1 MNSLVRRTHQ
11 LHQLW
16 RTYCSAPVSA
26 SRNAGRPSYEEFI
39 GQHQGQAQRSI
50 VVQVSSEKSYAE
62 LYNYCSRFGSIL
74 GAHHYCVRQDEPLHY
89 VLLEYATAGEAAAAI
104 DAGVT
109 NGELSGVPVR
119 SPFLWFRAATAAGG
133 RRGPKLTSAPA
144 PAALLSI
151 DGNRPAEQDQL
162 LSVLRGANNIEEQVQ
177 LLHQHSRLNELGVR
191 LRFLAALQVQ
201 QAIAGMFPAA
211 QALPFGSSVN
221 GFGKMGC
228 DLDLILRFDN
238 DTGGDRSA
246 AKLEPSR
253 LVYHTKENLSN
264 GRSQTQR
271 HMECFGDML
280 HLFLPGVCHVRRIL
294 QARVPIIKY
303 HHEHLDLE
311 IDLSMSNL
319 TGYYM
324 SELLYMFGE
333 LDVRVRPLTFSIR
346 RWAQSCGLTNPSPGR
361 WISNFSLTCLVMFF
375 LQQLRQP
382 ILPTI
387 AALTKAAEPSDMR
400 ITEDGINCTFAR
412 DLERLAF
419 RSRNQSSLSELL
431 LQFFEFYS
439 QFDFHNRAIS
449 LNEGRALSK
458 PDHSAMYIV
467 NPLEQLLNV
476 SKNVSLE
483 ECERLRIEVRNAA
496 WVLESEVESASLS
509 PEAGEGHNNNI
520 NERLEMSWGVLNLF
534 KQPEK
539 AVIRPNMFFKPRMVE
554 VSDLFEQKE
563 SSSANATA
571 SAPTA
576 STSPSSN
583 ESTITYKSASV
594 RHQVQTIKAA
604 TRSELK
610 QLRGSANGSSG
621 APANSPKNRRS
632 SR

>member
-1 MNSLVRRTHQ
+1 MNSLVRRSARQ
-11 LHQLW
+11 LSLW
-16 RTYCSAPVSA
+16 RSYCVKHGGPEAA
-26 SRNAGRPSYEEFI
+26 SPGRPNYEEFI
-39 GQHQGQAQRSI
+39 GRHQRQARCSI
-50 VVQVSSEKSYAE
+50 VVQVSSEKSYPE

-74 GAHHYCVRQDEPLHY
+74 GAHHYCVRQDEALHY
-89 VLLEYATAGEAAAAI
+89 VLLEFATPDEAAAAI
-104 DAGVT
+104 GAGVS
-109 NGELSGVPVR
+109 NGDLSGVPVR
-119 SPFLWFRAATAAGG
+119 SPFLWFRAAGGG
-133 RRGPKLTSAPA
+133 RRSPKLAQANPSPQ
-144 PAALLSI
+144 LLSL
-151 DGNRPAEQDQL
+151 DGNRQVEQSHL
-162 LSVLRGANNIEEQVQ
+162 LGLLRGAADIEEQVQ
-177 LLHQHSRLNELGVR
+177 LLHEHTRLNELGVR
-191 LRFLAALQVQ
+191 MRFLAALQVQ

-211 QALPFGSSVN
+211 QAQPFGSSVN
-221 GFGKMGC
+221 GFGRMGC

-238 DTGGDRSA
+238 DMGAKGSREA
-246 AKLEPSR
+246 ADPSR

-311 IDLSMSNL
+311 VDLSMSNL
-319 TGYYM
+319 TGFYM

-333 LDVRVRPLTFSIR
+333 MDPRVRPLTFSIR
-346 RWAQSCGLTNPSPGR
+346 RWAQTCGLTNPSPGR

-387 AALTKAAEPSDMR
+387 GALAKAAEAGDAR
-400 ITEDGINCTFAR
+400 VTEDGINCSFAR
-412 DLERLAF
+412 DVERLGF

-449 LNEGRALSK
+449 LNEGRPLSK
-458 PDHSAMYIV
+458 PDHSAIYIV

-496 WVLESEVESASLS
+496 WVLESEVENASP
-509 PEAGEGHNNNI
+509 PESEGQ
-520 NERLEMSWGVLNLF
+520 ERQELSWGLLNLF
-534 KQPEK
+534 KHPEK

-563 SSSANATA
+563 TTTGSN
-571 SAPTA
+571 APT
-576 STSPSSN
+576 T
-583 ESTITYKSASV
+583 TVTYKSSSV
-594 RHQVQTIKAA
+594 RQQVQSIKAA

-610 QLRGSANGSSG
+610 QLRGSA
-621 APANSPKNRRS
+621 PANSPKNRRS

>member
-1 MNSLVRRTHQ
+1 MHSLMRRVPN
-11 LHQLW
+11 LLLW
-16 RTYCSAPVSA
+16 RNYCVKYSEAASA
-26 SRNAGRPSYEEFI
+26 SRSADKPSYEEFI
-39 GQHQGQAQRSI
+39 GNQQKQAQRSI
-50 VVQVSSEKSYAE
+50 VVQVSSEKSYPE

-74 GAHHYCVRQDEPLHY
+74 GAHHYCVRQDEALHY
-89 VLLEYATAGEAAAAI
+89 VLLEYSTPGEAAAAI
-104 DAGVT
+104 DSGVS

-119 SPFLWFRAATAAGG
+119 SPFLWFRAAAGRKSGPKLAAGG
-133 RRGPKLTSAPA
+133 AP
-144 PAALLSI
+144 PSLQSL
-151 DGNRPAEQDQL
+151 DGNRLIEQSQL
-162 LSVLRGANNIEEQVQ
+162 LGLLLGAKDIEEQVV
-177 LLHQHSRLNELGVR
+177 LLHEHTRLNELGVR
-191 LRFLAALQVQ
+191 LRFLSALQVQ
-201 QAIAGMFPAA
+201 QAIAGMFPTA
-211 QALPFGSSVN
+211 QAQPFGSSVN

-238 DTGGDRSA
+238 DTGAG
-246 AKLEPSR
+246 KKGPLETGTEPSR
-253 LVYHTKENLSN
+253 LVFHTKENMSN

-280 HLFLPGVCHVRRIL
+280 HLFLPGICHVRRIL

-311 IDLSMSNL
+311 VDLSMSNL
-319 TGYYM
+319 TGFYM

-333 LDVRVRPLTFSIR
+333 MDPRVRPLTFSIR

-387 AALTKAAEPSDMR
+387 GALAKAAEPGDAR
-400 ITEDGINCTFAR
+400 VTEDGINCTFAR
-412 DLERLAF
+412 DVERF
-419 RSRNQSSLSELL
+419 RFTSRNQSSLSELL

-496 WVLESEVESASLS
+496 WVLESEVENASMS
-509 PEAGEGHNNNI
+509 TEADA
-520 NERLEMSWGVLNLF
+520 ERQDLLAWGLLNLF
-534 KQPEK
+534 KHPEK
-539 AVIRPNMFFKPRMVE
+539 PVIRPNMFFKPRMVE

-563 SSSANATA
+563 AATSPASDPSSTATANAT
-571 SAPTA
+571 PTA
-576 STSPSSN
+576 NPN
-583 ESTITYKSASV
+583 TYKNGSV
-594 RHQVQTIKAA
+594 RQQVQSIKAA

-610 QLRGSANGSSG
+610 QLRGSTNG
-621 APANSPKNRRS
+621 AKNRKS

>member
-1 MNSLVRRTHQ
+1 MNCLMRRSQ
-11 LHQLW
+11 NLLLW
-16 RTYCSAPVSA
+16 RNSCVKHRSTDAASAN
-26 SRNAGRPSYEEFI
+26 RNAAGKLSYEEFI
-39 GQHQGQAQRSI
+39 GHQQKQAQRSI
-50 VVQVSSEKSYAE
+50 IVQVSSEKSYPE

-74 GAHHYCVRQDEPLHY
+74 GAHHYCVRQDEALHY
-89 VLLEYATAGEAAAAI
+89 VLLEYSTSGEAAAAI
-104 DAGVT
+104 DSGVS
-109 NGELSGVPVR
+109 NGDLCGVPVR
-119 SPFLWFRAATAAGG
+119 SPFLWFRAPPAGSKRSPNLAPSGTLPALNAIDGG
-133 RRGPKLTSAPA
+133 RVMESSQLLALVRGAQ
-144 PAALLSI
+144 SI
-151 DGNRPAEQDQL
+151 D
-162 LSVLRGANNIEEQVQ
+162 EQVL
-177 LLHQHSRLNELGVR
+177 LLHKHTRLNDLGIR

-201 QAIAGMFPAA
+201 QAISGMFPTA
-211 QALPFGSSVN
+211 QAQPFGSSVN

-228 DLDLILRFDN
+228 DLDLILRFND
-238 DTGGDRSA
+238 DTGSQKGLADT
-246 AKLEPSR
+246 EPSR
-253 LVYHTKENLSN
+253 LVFHTKENLSN

-311 IDLSMSNL
+311 VDLSMSNL
-319 TGYYM
+319 TGFYM

-333 LDVRVRPLTFSIR
+333 VDPRVRPLTFSIR

-387 AALTKAAEPSDMR
+387 GALAKAAEPGDSR
-400 ITEDGINCTFAR
+400 VTEDGINCTFAR
-412 DLERLAF
+412 DMDRLGF

-476 SKNVSLE
+476 SKNVSME

-496 WVLESEVESASLS
+496 WVLESEVENVALPVS
-509 PEAGEGHNNNI
+509 EGERQEH
-520 NERLEMSWGVLNLF
+520 SWGLLNLF
-534 KQPEK
+534 KHPEK
-539 AVIRPNMFFKPRMVE
+539 PLIRPNMFFKPRMVE

-563 SSSANATA
+563 LTPSPSTPQTPNVRSSTPTSN
-571 SAPTA
+571 STA
-576 STSPSSN
+576 STSSP
-583 ESTITYKSASV
+583 ITYKSVSV
-594 RHQVQTIKAA
+594 RQQVQGIKTA
-604 TRSELK
+604 TRTELK
-610 QLRGSANGSSG
+610 QIRGAST
-621 APANSPKNRRS
+621 PAKNSRRS

>member
-1 MNSLVRRTHQ
+1 MNSLVRRSAQQ
-11 LHQLW
+11 LSLW
-16 RTYCSAPVSA
+16 RTYCIKHNA
-26 SRNAGRPSYEEFI
+26 SEAASPGRNAGRPNYEEFI
-39 GQHQGQAQRSI
+39 GRHQRQAQCSI
-50 VVQVSSEKSYAE
+50 VVQVSSEKSYEE
-62 LYNYCSRFGSIL
+62 LYNYCSSFGSIM
-74 GAHHYCVRQDEPLHY
+74 GAHHYCVRQDETLHY
-89 VLLEYATAGEAAAAI
+89 ILLEYATSDEAAAAI
-104 DAGVT
+104 GAGVT

-119 SPFLWFRAATAAGG
+119 SPFLWFRAAGGG
-133 RRGPKLTSAPA
+133 RRSPKLVANTAP
-144 PAALLSI
+144 ALLSL
-151 DGNRPAEQDQL
+151 DGTRQVDQRHL
-162 LSVLRGANNIEEQVQ
+162 LGLLRGAADIEEQVQ
-177 LLHQHSRLNELGVR
+177 QLYEHTRLNELGIR
-191 LRFLAALQVQ
+191 MRFLAALQVQ

-211 QALPFGSSVN
+211 QAQPFGSSVN
-221 GFGKMGC
+221 GFGRMGC
-228 DLDLILRFDN
+228 DLDLILRFDS
-238 DTGGDRSA
+238 DMGAKIPLEA
-246 AKLEPSR
+246 AVPSR

-311 IDLSMSNL
+311 VDLSMSNL
-319 TGYYM
+319 TGFYM

-333 LDVRVRPLTFSIR
+333 MDPRVRPLTFTIR
-346 RWAQSCGLTNPSPGR
+346 RWAQTCGLTNPSPGR

-387 AALTKAAEPSDMR
+387 GALAKAAEPGDSR
-400 ITEDGINCTFAR
+400 VTEDGINCTFTR
-412 DLERLAF
+412 NVDRLGF

-449 LNEGRALSK
+449 LNEGKPLSK

-496 WVLESEVESASLS
+496 WVLESEVENASVPEGDGQELS
-509 PEAGEGHNNNI
+509 CG
-520 NERLEMSWGVLNLF
+520 LLNLF
-534 KQPEK
+534 KHPEK

-563 SSSANATA
+563 AGATSSSTP
-571 SAPTA
+571 PTPA
-576 STSPSSN
+576 
-583 ESTITYKSASV
+583 ITYKSASV
-594 RHQVQTIKAA
+594 RQQVQSIKAA

-610 QLRGSANGSSG
+610 QLRGSGSSV
-621 APANSPKNRRS
+621 PTSSPNNRRR

>member
-1 MNSLVRRTHQ
+1 MNSLVRRSQQ
-11 LHQLW
+11 LSLW
-16 RTYCSAPVSA
+16 RTYCIKHSSAEAA
-26 SRNAGRPSYEEFI
+26 SPNRNAGKLNYEEFI
-39 GQHQGQAQRSI
+39 GHHKQLARRSI
-50 VVQVSSEKSYAE
+50 VVQVNSEKSYAE

-74 GAHHYCVRQDEPLHY
+74 GAHHYCVRQDEALHY
-89 VLLEYATAGEAAAAI
+89 VLLEYATLGEAATAI

-109 NGELSGVPVR
+109 NGELCGVPVR
-119 SPFLWFRAATAAGG
+119 SPFLWFRAAGSA
-133 RRGPKLTSAPA
+133 RRSPKLTTNPA
-144 PAALLSI
+144 P
-151 DGNRPAEQDQL
+151 QL
-162 LSVLRGANNIEEQVQ
+162 LALDGTRQVEQSYLLELLRGAASIEEQVQ
-177 LLHQHSRLNELGVR
+177 QLYKHTRLNELGIR
-191 LRFLAALQVQ
+191 MRFLAALQVE

-211 QALPFGSSVN
+211 QAQPFGSSVN
-221 GFGKMGC
+221 GFGRMGC

-238 DTGGDRSA
+238 DMG
-246 AKLEPSR
+246 AKSPLKVADPSR
-253 LVYHTKENLSN
+253 LVYHTKESLSN
-264 GRSQTQR
+264 GRSQVQR
-271 HMECFGDML
+271 HMELFGDML

-311 IDLSMSNL
+311 VDLSMSNL
-319 TGYYM
+319 TGFYM

-333 LDVRVRPLTFSIR
+333 MDPRVRPLTFSIR

-387 AALTKAAEPSDMR
+387 AALTKAAESEDSR
-400 ITEDGINCTFAR
+400 TLEDGINCTFAR
-412 DLERLAF
+412 DVERLGF

-431 LQFFEFYS
+431 LQFFEYYS

-449 LNEGRALSK
+449 LNEGRPLSK

-496 WVLESEVESASLS
+496 WVLESEVENASL
-509 PEAGEGHNNNI
+509 PEGEG
-520 NERLEMSWGVLNLF
+520 ERQELSWGLLNLF
-534 KQPEK
+534 RHPEK

-554 VSDLFEQKE
+554 VSDLFADKQE
-563 SSSANATA
+563 SDATTN
-571 SAPTA
+571 PNA
-576 STSPSSN
+576 STSA
-583 ESTITYKSASV
+583 ITYKNASV
-594 RHQVQTIKAA
+594 RQQVQSIKAT

-610 QLRGSANGSSG
+610 QLRGSGSTALPSS
-621 APANSPKNRRS
+621 AKNRRS

>member
-1 MNSLVRRTHQ
+1 MNSLVRRSAHQ
-11 LHQLW
+11 LSRW
-16 RTYCSAPVSA
+16 RTLCTKPGAPEAAA
-26 SRNAGRPSYEEFI
+26 SPGKPSYEEFI
-39 GQHQGQAQRSI
+39 GHQQWQARCSI
-50 VVQVSSEKSYAE
+50 VVQVSSEKSYPE
-62 LYNYCSRFGSIL
+62 LYNYCSRFGEIR
-74 GAHHYCVRQDEPLHY
+74 GAQHYCVRQDEALHY
-89 VLLEYATAGEAAAAI
+89 VLLEYATPDEAAAAI
-104 DAGVT
+104 GAGVT
-109 NGELSGVPVR
+109 NGELTSGVPVR
-119 SPFLWFRAATAAGG
+119 SPFLWFRAAGGG
-133 RRGPKLTSAPA
+133 RKSAKLAPNQV
-144 PAALLSI
+144 PQLLSI
-151 DGNRPAEQDQL
+151 DGNRQVEQGHL
-162 LSVLRGANNIEEQVQ
+162 LELLRSAQGIEEQVQ
-177 LLHQHSRLNELGVR
+177 LLHEHTRLNELGIR
-191 LRFLAALQVQ
+191 MRFLAALQVE

-211 QALPFGSSVN
+211 QAQPFGSSVN
-221 GFGKMGC
+221 GFGRMGC

-238 DTGGDRSA
+238 DMGGRNPA
-246 AKLEPSR
+246 EATAEPSR

-311 IDLSMSNL
+311 VDLSMSNL
-319 TGYYM
+319 TGFYM

-333 LDVRVRPLTFSIR
+333 MDARVRPLTFSIR

-387 AALTKAAEPSDMR
+387 GALAKAAQPKDSR
-400 ITEDGINCTFAR
+400 LTEDGINCTFAR
-412 DLERLAF
+412 DVERVGF

-449 LNEGRALSK
+449 LNEGRPLSK

-496 WVLESEVESASLS
+496 WILESEVENVDRQEL
-509 PEAGEGHNNNI
+509 
-520 NERLEMSWGVLNLF
+520 SWGLLNLF
-534 KQPEK
+534 KHPEK

-554 VSDLFEQKE
+554 VSDLFEEKQTKE
-563 SSSANATA
+563 ASNSSSA
-571 SAPTA
+571 
-576 STSPSSN
+576 
-583 ESTITYKSASV
+583 ITYKSSSV
-594 RHQVQTIKAA
+594 RQQVQSIKAA

-610 QLRGSANGSSG
+610 QLQ
-621 APANSPKNRRS
+621 NSPKNRRS